1 MARERKPLIE
11 PGSVL
16 PATDTLS
23 RILERDRVASG
34 RKSPALSSDAEP
46 TQPAPGS
53 DALPS
58 GANGLSGPTPA
69 AETLRDMPTED
80 ITSNI
85 AAQTPA
91 NKTTQQLSHTD
102 VHQPALPDVQADAKA
117 ATKMGAKKSSK
128 PDAEEAAREAVQA
141 RARRMA
147 ASRAIPITLRLP
159 EELNDWLDEYA
170 HAHRKQGVKKQD
182 LIARAVQL
190 LVIDLSA
197 DTDEGEGDAA

>member
-34 RKSPALSSDAEP
+34 RKSPALSSDADP
-46 TQPAPGS
+46 PHSAPGS
-53 DALPS
+53 DARPS
-58 GANGLSGPTPA
+58 SANGLSGPTPEA
-69 AETLRDMPTED
+69 KTLHDVQDGD

-85 AAQTPA
+85 TAHTPA
-91 NKTTQQLSHTD
+91 NKVSQSLIHTD
-102 VHQPALPDVQADAKA
+102 AQPPVRPSTQTDAKA
-117 ATKMGAKKSSK
+117 SVKMGTKKSSK
-128 PDAEEAAREAVQA
+128 LDAEEAVQT
-141 RARRMA
+141 RVRLMA
-147 ASRAIPITLRLP
+147 ASRAVPITLRMP

-170 HAHRKQGVKKQD
+170 HTHRKQGVKKQD

-197 DTDEGEGDAA
+197 DIDGGEGDAA